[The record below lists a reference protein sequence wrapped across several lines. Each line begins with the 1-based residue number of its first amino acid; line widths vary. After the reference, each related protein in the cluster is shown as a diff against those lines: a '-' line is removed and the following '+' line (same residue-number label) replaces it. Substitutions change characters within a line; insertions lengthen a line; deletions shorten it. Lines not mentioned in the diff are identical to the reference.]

1 MLLLDAETFR
11 WLKSTRGSLPWGSNS
26 SVTTGAGSLD
36 LATQQMC
43 KVFPSLVDVQCKQNY
58 CLQNYRLQV
67 KAVTRLDLEN

>member
-11 WLKSTRGSLPWGSNS
+11 WLKSTPGSLPRGLSS

-36 LATQQMC
+36 LAIQQMY
-43 KVFPSLVDVQCKQNY
+43 KVFPSLVDIQCKQNS